1 MDLVTVSL
9 DLLLATLLI
18 AALAYGVRLERRLK
32 ALRDGH
38 QVFAQAV
45 RELDQSVLRAESGL
59 DQLRKAGEE
68 ARDGLHDRI
77 LKAREATA
85 ELERLIARAE
95 RVRAQP
101 QFAQAQFAQPQF
113 AAQLTPHFAPPQA
126 PQTAAEPAPRRP
138 EARVV
143 VHGEEAA
150 ERVAQAILSLG
161 ESDRAPELRR
171 PQAKPVMPPVAQAP
185 AEARA
190 EARPSRRPRPVADE
204 DLFETPAPQL
214 RRAIGVRR

>member
-9 DLLLATLLI
+9 DLMLAVLLV

-32 ALRDGH
+32 ALREGH
-38 QVFAQAV
+38 AVFAQAV

-77 LKAREATA
+77 LKAREASA
-85 ELERLIARAE
+85 ELERLISRAE

-101 QFAQAQFAQPQF
+101 QFTAHLAPQI
-113 AAQLTPHFAPPQA
+113 APQVAPPVV
-126 PQTAAEPAPRRP
+126 PQPAARPAELRP
-138 EARVV
+138 SVR
-143 VHGEEAA
+143 GEEAA

-171 PQAKPVMPPVAQAP
+171 PQP
-185 AEARA
+185 AVERQP
-190 EARPSRRPRPVADE
+190 EPRPSRRPRAVADE
-204 DLFETPAPQL
+204 ELFETPPPQL
-214 RRAIGVRR
+214 RRAIGGRR